1 MIKITNGN
9 VSKEVTMGA
18 YETYYKR
25 SGYYPINKK
34 QEQEIKKEVNE
45 LHRTMGTFAK
55 DKVNNEDKESQK
67 IKNIEKR

>member
-18 YETYYKR
+18 YETYYKH

-34 QEQEIKKEVNE
+34 QEQEIKKEVNQ
-45 LHRTMGTFAK
+45 LHSDMENFAK